1 MEVVYPRCC
10 GLDVHKQ
17 SVVAC
22 LLVRDERGRRQKE
35 LRTFG
40 TMTEDLLRMADWLQE
55 AGCTAVAMESSGV
68 YWKPIFNLLEDAFEL
83 LVVNAQHIK
92 AVPGRKTDVRDA
104 EWIADLLQHGLL
116 RPSFVPPA
124 PQRELRELTR
134 YRTTLVRERAAEVNR
149 IQKVLE
155 GANIKLAG
163 VASDVLGASGQ
174 AMLRALIAGETDPRV
189 LAALAKGRLRNKREL
204 LEQALA
210 GRVRPHHRFLLA
222 EQLGHIETLDEA
234 IGRVGAE
241 IARRLEPLEAAV
253 ERLLTIPGVGRRTA
267 EAILAEVGA
276 EMERFPS
283 ADHLAS
289 WAGMCPG
296 QHVSAGKR
304 LGGRSQR
311 GSPWLRSALTEA
323 AWGAARMKGTYLAAQ
338 YRRIAA
344 RRGKQRAIVAV
355 GHSILVSLYH
365 MLAEE
370 RDYADLGGNFFDER
384 ERELVQRRLVRRL
397 EQLGLTVTVEPTQP
411 PVPAA

>member
-1 MEVVYPRCC
+1 M
-10 GLDVHKQ
+10 
-17 SVVAC
+17 
-22 LLVRDERGRRQKE
+22 RQ
-35 LRTFG
+35 
-40 TMTEDLLRMADWLQE
+40 LQ
-55 AGCTAVAMESSGV
+55 
-68 YWKPIFNLLEDAFEL
+68 
-83 LVVNAQHIK
+83 
-92 AVPGRKTDVRDA
+92 TDVRDA

-116 RPSFVPPA
+116 RPSFIPPA

-189 LAALAKGRLRNKREL
+189 LAELAKGRLRKKRAI

-222 EQLGHIETLDEA
+222 EQLCHIEALDEA

-241 IARRLEPLEAAV
+241 IARRLEALEAAV
-253 ERLLTIPGVGRRTA
+253 QRLQTIPGMGRRTA
-267 EAILAEVGA
+267 EVMLAEVGA
-276 EMERFPS
+276 EMDRFPS
-283 ADHLAS
+283 AEHLAS
-289 WAGMCPG
+289 WAGMCPR

-355 GHSILVSLYH
+355 GYSILVSIYH

-384 ERELVQRRLVRRL
+384 DRELVQRTMRRRL
-397 EQLGLTVTVEPTQP
+397 P
-411 PVPAA
+411 

>member
-1 MEVVYPRCC
+1 MEVVHPRCC

-22 LLVRDERGRRQKE
+22 LLMRDERGRRQKE

-40 TMTEDLLRMADWLQE
+40 TMTDDLLRLADWLQA

-68 YWKPIFNLLEDAFEL
+68 YWKPIFNLLEEAFEL

-189 LAALAKGRLRNKREL
+189 LAELAKGRLRNKREL

-222 EQLGHIETLDEA
+222 EQLCHIETLDEA

-253 ERLLTIPGVGRRTA
+253 ARLLTIPGVGRRTA

-276 EMERFPS
+276 EMS
-283 ADHLAS
+283 
-289 WAGMCPG
+289 
-296 QHVSAGKR
+296 VSR
-304 LGGRSQR
+304 EYPPTSGG
-311 GSPWLRSALTEA
+311 LR
-323 AWGAARMKGTYLAAQ
+323 
-338 YRRIAA
+338 
-344 RRGKQRAIVAV
+344 V
-355 GHSILVSLYH
+355 GVL
-365 MLAEE
+365 
-370 RDYADLGGNFFDER
+370 
-384 ERELVQRRLVRRL
+384 
-397 EQLGLTVTVEPTQP
+397 
-411 PVPAA
+411 

>member
-40 TMTEDLLRMADWLQE
+40 TTTADLLRLADWLQQ

-68 YWKPIFNLLEDAFEL
+68 YWRPIFNLLEEAFVL

-163 VASDVLGASGQ
+163 VASDILGASGQ

-189 LAALAKGRLRNKREL
+189 LAELAKGRLRAKREL

-222 EQLGHIETLDEA
+222 EQLCHIETLDEA

-253 ERLLTIPGVGRRTA
+253 ARLLTIPGVGRRTA
-267 EAILAEVGA
+267 EAILAEVG
-276 EMERFPS
+276 
-283 ADHLAS
+283 
-289 WAGMCPG
+289 
-296 QHVSAGKR
+296 
-304 LGGRSQR
+304 
-311 GSPWLRSALTEA
+311 
-323 AWGAARMKGTYLAAQ
+323 
-338 YRRIAA
+338 
-344 RRGKQRAIVAV
+344 
-355 GHSILVSLYH
+355 
-365 MLAEE
+365 
-370 RDYADLGGNFFDER
+370 
-384 ERELVQRRLVRRL
+384 
-397 EQLGLTVTVEPTQP
+397 
-411 PVPAA
+411 

>member
-40 TMTEDLLRMADWLQE
+40 TMTEDVLRLADWLQQ

-68 YWKPIFNLLEDAFEL
+68 YWKPIFNLLEEAFEL

-116 RPSFVPPA
+116 RASFIPPA

-174 AMLRALIAGETDPRV
+174 AMLRALIAGETDPGV
-189 LAALAKGRLRNKREL
+189 LAALAKGRLRAKREL

-222 EQLGHIETLDEA
+222 EQLCHIEALDEA
-234 IGRVGAE
+234 IARVGAE
-241 IARRLEPLEAAV
+241 IARRLAESEAAIA
-253 ERLLTIPGVGRRTA
+253 RLQTIPGVGRRIA
-267 EAILAEVGA
+267 EVVLAEVGT

-304 LGGRSQR
+304 QGGRSQR

-338 YRRIAA
+338 FRRIAA

-355 GHSILVSLYH
+355 GHSILVSMYH

-384 ERELVQRRLVRRL
+384 ERALVQRRLVRRL
-397 EQLGLTVTVEPTQP
+397 EHLGLKVTVEPAQASA
-411 PVPAA
+411 PAA

>member
-68 YWKPIFNLLEDAFEL
+68 YWKPIFNLLEDAFAL

-116 RPSFVPPA
+116 RPSFIPPA

-189 LAALAKGRLRNKREL
+189 LADLAKGRLRNKREL

-222 EQLGHIETLDEA
+222 EQLGHIEALDEA
-234 IGRVGAE
+234 IARVGAE
-241 IARRLEPLEAAV
+241 IARRLEALEAAV
-253 ERLLTIPGVGRRTA
+253 QRLMTIPGMGRRTA
-267 EAILAEVGA
+267 EVILAEVGA
-276 EMERFPS
+276 EMDRFPS
-283 ADHLAS
+283 AEHLAS

-311 GSPWLRSALTEA
+311 GSPWLRSALAEA

-365 MLAEE
+365 MLTEE
-370 RDYADLGGNFFDER
+370 RDDADLGGNFFDER

>member
-68 YWKPIFNLLEDAFEL
+68 YWKPIFNLLEDAFAL

-116 RPSFVPPA
+116 RPSFIPPA

-174 AMLRALIAGETDPRV
+174 AMLRALIAGETDSRV
-189 LAALAKGRLRNKREL
+189 LADLAKGRLRNKREL

-222 EQLGHIETLDEA
+222 EQLGHIEALDEA
-234 IGRVGAE
+234 IARVGAE
-241 IARRLEPLEAAV
+241 IARRLEALEAAV
-253 ERLLTIPGVGRRTA
+253 QRLMTIPGMGRRTA
-267 EAILAEVGA
+267 EVILAEVGA
-276 EMERFPS
+276 EMDRFPS
-283 ADHLAS
+283 AEHLAS

-311 GSPWLRSALTEA
+311 GSPWLRSALAEA

-365 MLAEE
+365 MLTEE

>member
-1 MEVVYPRCC
+1 
-10 GLDVHKQ
+10 
-17 SVVAC
+17 
-22 LLVRDERGRRQKE
+22 
-35 LRTFG
+35 
-40 TMTEDLLRMADWLQE
+40 
-55 AGCTAVAMESSGV
+55 
-68 YWKPIFNLLEDAFEL
+68 
-83 LVVNAQHIK
+83 
-92 AVPGRKTDVRDA
+92 
-104 EWIADLLQHGLL
+104 
-116 RPSFVPPA
+116 
-124 PQRELRELTR
+124 
-134 YRTTLVRERAAEVNR
+134 
-149 IQKVLE
+149 
-155 GANIKLAG
+155 
-163 VASDVLGASGQ
+163 
-174 AMLRALIAGETDPRV
+174 
-189 LAALAKGRLRNKREL
+189 
-204 LEQALA
+204 
-210 GRVRPHHRFLLA
+210 
-222 EQLGHIETLDEA
+222 
-234 IGRVGAE
+234 
-241 IARRLEPLEAAV
+241 
-253 ERLLTIPGVGRRTA
+253 VGRRTA

-276 EMERFPS
+276 AMERFPR

-355 GHSILVSLYH
+355 GHSILVRLYH